1 MNEYDYQ
8 EVVDRVDGLNS
19 VSTLKKWRLKIE
31 SLTGTQFKE
40 SRVRTGRKSYSK
52 IYLFTDDDLA
62 YFQAVADKKS
72 SLGLERAILSVY
84 GSSKGKDHQKPIREL
99 VGELEVSFMEIQE
112 DYQRNL
118 TELKQK
124 LEVLLVRIQNLEK
137 ETGDKT
143 SKRIGFFKR

>member
-72 SLGLERAILSVY
+72 SLGLEE
-84 GSSKGKDHQKPIREL
+84 G
-99 VGELEVSFMEIQE
+99 
-112 DYQRNL
+112 N
-118 TELKQK
+118 
-124 LEVLLVRIQNLEK
+124 
-137 ETGDKT
+137 
-143 SKRIGFFKR
+143 SKRLWEFQGKRPSETH